1 MDFYEIEFESLKN
14 IDLFFVVTNRLKKSL
29 AALGISNEKMHVIY
43 NGIEYDKEKAEG
55 YNKKKCSILMKM
67 YLRQSK

>member
-1 MDFYEIEFESLKN
+1 MK
-14 IDLFFVVTNRLKKSL
+14 
-29 AALGISNEKMHVIY
+29 KMHVIY

-67 YLRQSK
+67 YLQQSK

>member
-1 MDFYEIEFESLKN
+1 MDFYEIKFESLKN
-14 IDLFFVVTNRLKKSL
+14 IDLFFVVTNRLKSL
-29 AALGISNEKMHVIY
+29 AALGISNEKMYVIY

-67 YLRQSK
+67 YLQQSK